1 MIEALPSI
9 LPQLES
15 AILGT
20 SQTAAHHVNRLG
32 VHVNEVALRNHTF
45 AKEFATTF
53 SPGRFT
59 ARQLSRS
66 KTAG

>member
-9 LPQLES
+9 VPQLES
-15 AILGT
+15 IILGT
-20 SQTAAHHVNRLG
+20 SQTAAHHVTRLG
-32 VHVNEVALRNHTF
+32 VHVNEVALRKHSF

-53 SPGRFT
+53 IPGRFN
-59 ARQLSRS
+59 AGQLTRS